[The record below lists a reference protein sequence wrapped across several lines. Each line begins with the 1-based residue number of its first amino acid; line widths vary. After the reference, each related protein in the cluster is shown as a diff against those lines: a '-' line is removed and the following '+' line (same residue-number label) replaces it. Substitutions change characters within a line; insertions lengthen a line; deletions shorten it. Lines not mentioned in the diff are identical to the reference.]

1 MARVLLENIVRR
13 FLKDEAAISA
23 EILQTHDTLSSTTST
38 AYYLSY
44 SAEVRWYWIDPVIFF
59 FFFLQKDLSAFLEKR
74 APALFIYLVIAIVFL
89 HGVFFVQ
96 FYGKGLPQQFDSI

>member
-1 MARVLLENIVRR
+1 MKPLLVQR
-13 FLKDEAAISA
+13 
-23 EILQTHDTLSSTTST
+23 
-38 AYYLSY
+38 YYRHMIY
-44 SAEVRWYWIDPVIFF
+44 SAQPLPRHITFHTALGSADIESSQLLF

-74 APALFIYLVIAIVFL
+74 ALPALFIYLVIAIVFL

>member
-1 MARVLLENIVRR
+1 MKPLLVQRYYRHMIH
-13 FLKDEAAISA
+13 SA
-23 EILQTHDTLSSTTST
+23 QPLPRHITFHT
-38 AYYLSY
+38 ALG
-44 SAEVRWYWIDPVIFF
+44 SADIESIPLL

-74 APALFIYLVIAIVFL
+74 VFPALFIYLVIAIVFL